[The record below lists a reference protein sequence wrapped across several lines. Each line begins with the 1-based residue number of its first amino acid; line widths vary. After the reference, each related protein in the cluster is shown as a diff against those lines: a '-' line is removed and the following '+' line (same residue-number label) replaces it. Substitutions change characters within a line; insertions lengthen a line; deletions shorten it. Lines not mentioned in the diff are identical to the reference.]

1 MSFMSKSPGTILV
14 IGAGGH
20 AKAVVGAAK
29 ITGYDVRAI
38 YDDDESKWGKGILG
52 VPIFGP
58 INRILDAPRIPVI
71 VAIADATTRKAFV
84 DRLPLEWG
92 TLIHAT
98 AVIESSVQIG
108 PGTVVLAGV
117 VVQADARIG
126 AHVILNA
133 NSTVSHDCVLEEF
146 VHLAPGVD
154 LASGVHIETG
164 SFMGIGAVAMS
175 GIRIGA
181 WTTVGAGAAV
191 TADLP
196 DHVVAVGCP
205 AKVIKSIESKPL
217 PSGVDYR

>member
-1 MSFMSKSPGTILV
+1 M
-14 IGAGGH
+14 
-20 AKAVVGAAK
+20 
-29 ITGYDVRAI
+29 
-38 YDDDESKWGKGILG
+38 
-52 VPIFGP
+52 
-58 INRILDAPRIPVI
+58 I

-92 TLIHAT
+92 TLIHST
-98 AVIESSVQIG
+98 AIIDPTVEIG
-108 PGTVVLAGV
+108 PGTVAFAGV

-133 NSTVSHDCVLEEF
+133 NATVSHDCVLEEF

-175 GIRIGA
+175 GMRIGA
-181 WTTVGAGAAV
+181 WTTVGARRRV
-191 TADLP
+191 TTDLP

-205 AKVIKSIESKPL
+205 ARIIKSIESKPL

>member
-1 MSFMSKSPGTILV
+1 MV

-29 ITGYDVRAI
+29 VTGYDVRAI
-38 YDDDESKWGKGILG
+38 YDDDEAKWGKGILG

-71 VAIADATTRKAFV
+71 VAIADAATRKAFV
-84 DRLPLEWG
+84 ERLPLEWG
-92 TLIHAT
+92 TLIHST
-98 AVIESSVQIG
+98 AIIDPTVEIG
-108 PGTVVLAGV
+108 PGTVAFAGV

-126 AHVILNA
+126 RHVILNA
-133 NSTVSHDCVLEEF
+133 NSTVSHDCVLEEY

-154 LASGVHIETG
+154 LASGVHVGRG
-164 SFMGIGAVAMS
+164 SFFGIGAVATN
-175 GIRIGA
+175 GARIGC

-191 TADLP
+191 TSDLP

-205 AKVIKSIESKPL
+205 ARVIKTIETKPL

>member
-1 MSFMSKSPGTILV
+1 M

-71 VAIADATTRKAFV
+71 VAIADPTTRKAFV

-92 TLIHAT
+92 TLIHST
-98 AVIESSVQIG
+98 AIIDPTVEIG
-108 PGTVVLAGV
+108 PGSVAFAGV
-117 VVQADARIG
+117 VIQADARIR

-133 NSTVSHDCVLEEF
+133 NATVSHDCVLEDY

-175 GIRIGA
+175 GVRIGA

-196 DHVVAVGCP
+196 DRIVAVGCP
-205 AKVIKSIESKPL
+205 AKVIKSIQTKPL